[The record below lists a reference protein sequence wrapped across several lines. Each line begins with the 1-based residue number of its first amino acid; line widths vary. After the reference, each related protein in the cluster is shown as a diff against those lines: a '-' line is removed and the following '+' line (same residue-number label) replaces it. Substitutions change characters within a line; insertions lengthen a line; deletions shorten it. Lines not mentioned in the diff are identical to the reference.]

1 LGKVTSIMV
10 SPSSLHQRVDQLR
23 EAVGRV
29 LRQAVGGQPIALSEL
44 KALHDQRE
52 ELVSD
57 LNQMLKRL
65 VVWYRDGLWIETES
79 INASWGDPI
88 RASLE
93 ARQPEPLWDAWRDTC
108 LQSGL
113 GEVCPIDTA
122 SIEILDTGLPQASRL
137 RGLAQEL
144 RKVIL
149 GRGTTLSQIQVMRKL
164 FLAVPHNQSVQ
175 RQVAD
180 FERQSVERVANEVKS
195 AIASGDRQVLADAVE
210 CAETLRWTSKGILPL
225 IDLARRE
232 ISTIDEA
239 TALQVF
245 TQLAQQVST
254 AFESRDLY
262 RVGELKD
269 QWDSERAARQRDPQN
284 ELRMQVSPAWDWLS
298 VERKRLFTEASFEQ
312 DARRLRDALDSHLE
326 PLELESLE
334 GQLLAHGLPVPA
346 DIELRMNNA
355 RKLRAAAVTRA
366 HRRWI
371 VVASV
376 GVIACVALLALG
388 VQQLWSYRRA
398 ETLAETIRKRIDDR
412 DFVSAKQEI
421 DALDKEMLD
430 YQAVKSVLA
439 RFELESG
446 PAKARRMLAQE
457 KVQEI
462 DRFLEECRQIRDE
475 SALAQCEQTLDRLR
489 GLSKEAKAYRE
500 EPNPILKLD
509 ATSRGEL
516 EQRSTA
522 LEKEEIKL
530 TSQRSRLAS
539 QQVDELQRRWRS
551 ECGSFDDLQQ
561 SKQSSEA
568 ALSDYLAR
576 IEKWEVQQ
584 RQVVAAVASLEA
596 QHGRVTSLAE
606 AAEKSKRTAEE
617 RLKALRDFEPL
628 WKGLWVSDFPT
639 VSSWLERARK
649 ISVDY
654 RAIIVARNIE
664 KELQSAIRAA
674 EQSAILENFG
684 SRLQAIVQQLSFKPS
699 DGVPVDAQV
708 GIDLVKDLTGL
719 KDENPGSAI
728 QEPLTDWI
736 ALTNSLTA
744 NASQDLRDGLKQLL
758 LNSGW
763 LDLEQVELKG
773 PPGVLFCR
781 QGRGVQGPIRQLND
795 LAESAANLTEDL
807 KLRKR
812 YGPRSVTVF
821 CEPLTREYNGIDSVN
836 DRIVLRKRV
845 FDLIDATISGSD
857 VPMARAAIALRLL
870 EWTQQMLLDRQ
881 GEDAQLDNEIS
892 SLLIKH
898 RDVKNADWPAKSIAG
913 DSEKPAQ
920 KAISDLKG
928 IGLKKMAEEFEM
940 KSRSVC
946 DELRP
951 LVFRGFLRAPDGENF
966 YVPSPTNLQ
975 GEYLYASVDQQG
987 RVWSLTSIRL
997 HRGGK
1002 IPVTKGRILFLFQ
1015 RD

>member
-1 LGKVTSIMV
+1 MGKVTSIMV

-312 DARRLRDALDSHLE
+312 DARRLRDALDSHVE

-439 RFELESG
+439 RFELENG
-446 PAKARRMLAQE
+446 PAEERRRLAQE

-699 DGVPVDAQV
+699 DGVPVDAKV

>member
-1 LGKVTSIMV
+1 MV
-10 SPSSLHQRVDQLR
+10 SPSSLHQRVAQLR

-44 KALHDQRE
+44 KALHDQRD

-65 VVWYRDGLWIETES
+65 VAWYQEGMLIEAES

-113 GEVCPIDTA
+113 GEVCPIDMA

-137 RGLAQEL
+137 RGPAREL

-149 GRGTTLSQIQVMRKL
+149 GRGTTLSQIQAMRQL
-164 FLAVPHNQSVQ
+164 FLAVPHNQGVQ

-312 DARRLRDALDSHLE
+312 DAGRLREALDSHCEL
-326 PLELESLE
+326 LELESLE

-398 ETLAETIRKRIDDR
+398 EKLAETIRKRIDDR

-446 PAKARRMLAQE
+446 PAEERRGLAKE
-457 KVQEI
+457 KVREI
-462 DRFLEECRQIRDE
+462 DRFLEECRQSREE
-475 SALAQCEQTLDRLR
+475 SALANCEQTLDRLR
-489 GLSKEAKAYRE
+489 QLLKDAERFRE
-500 EPNPILKLD
+500 EPNPILTLD
-509 ATSRGEL
+509 VTSLGEL
-516 EQRSTA
+516 EQRTKD
-522 LEKEEIKL
+522 LQKEQIRL
-530 TSQRSRLAS
+530 DSQRSRLAT
-539 QQVDELQRRWRS
+539 QQVDELQQRWRS

-596 QHGRVTSLAE
+596 LRGRANSAGET
-606 AAEKSKRTAEE
+606 AAKAKRTAED
-617 RLKALRDFEPL
+617 RLKALREFEPL
-628 WKGLWVSDFPT
+628 WRGLWESEFPT

-649 ISVDY
+649 INDNGDY
-654 RAIIVARNIE
+654 RVIIIARNNE
-664 KELQSAIRAA
+664 KELGSAMSAA
-674 EQSAILENFG
+674 EQSEVLENFG
-684 SRLQAIVQQLSFKPS
+684 SRLKPIVKQLGFEPRN
-699 DGVPVDAQV
+699 GVPLDQTV
-708 GIDLVKDLTGL
+708 GISLVRDLTGL

-728 QEPLTDWI
+728 HKPLMEWI
-736 ALTNSLTA
+736 ALTNSLTVDTG
-744 NASQDLRDGLKQLL
+744 QDPRAEFIQLL
-758 LNSGW
+758 QASGW
-763 LDLEQVELKG
+763 LDLQQFALRG

-781 QGRGVQGPIRQLND
+781 KGMGAQGSIRREQD
-795 LAESAANLTEDL
+795 LTQSSAFLTEDL
-807 KLRKR
+807 NLRKR
-812 YGPRSVTVF
+812 LAPGLSDTVF
-821 CEPLTREYNGIDSVN
+821 CGLLRRELDNIDSVN

-845 FDLIDATISGSD
+845 FDLIDLMLSESD

-920 KAISDLKG
+920 KAISDLKR
-928 IGLKKMAEEFEM
+928 IGLKKRAEEFEM

-997 HRGGK
+997 QRGGK

-1015 RD
+1015 RE

>member
-1 LGKVTSIMV
+1 MGKVTSIMV

-439 RFELESG
+439 RFELENG
-446 PAKARRMLAQE
+446 PAEERRRLAQE

-699 DGVPVDAQV
+699 DGVPVDAKV